1 MCAVS
6 LVESVL
12 GDVSF
17 DLGWSLIERFA
28 VLVRESGSADERA
41 AAHFIVS
48 RLDAL
53 DIPYDL
59 HEPKLY
65 LSVPRSG
72 AVEVAGATMA
82 GKPPSFSIST
92 DSKGLTGEPVHV
104 PATTVRGGSDLF
116 KSVVEG
122 EIPDLRGKIVV
133 TEGLAMPVSVALFEA
148 AGAAGQIYI
157 NPGSRV
163 HWGICTSI
171 WGAPTEEQLGQKPT
185 TPVVAINRPDGDR
198 LIEAIEAGEEQVTL
212 HTELAE
218 GWSTCSVP
226 VARIEGESEEFVLV
240 HGHYDS
246 WDIGIGD
253 NAVGDATLLE
263 LARIFHEHREGMRRS
278 LRVAWWPAHSTG
290 RYGGSTWY
298 ADEFGLELHRRCVA
312 AVNIDSPGCRGATRY
327 DEVAWMAETED
338 VCRSSIQS
346 VAGIE
351 PGRQRP
357 LRAGDYS
364 FNQLGISS
372 FFMLLSNIPAEERER
387 LGFYPVGGCGGNIA
401 WHTEWDRIEVADRAN
416 LERDLRV
423 YLTALSEF
431 LNAEILPLD
440 FRKTAAELNEAL
452 ADYETKAFKKF
463 DLSAVRKALDAVILR
478 LDYLYPKI
486 EAGEVPPEVAN
497 DLLLRLGRVLVPIGY
512 SERPRFEHDP
522 ATPRVPIPRLAKL
535 HELPELVEAE
545 SDRLPFFRTE
555 LRRQANEVAQCLT
568 EAIWLLDLFVPM
580 PEPETPKGKRA
591 KKKKKPKK
599 KK

>member
-1 MCAVS
+1 MS

-41 AAHFIVS
+41 ASHFIAS

-53 DIPYDL
+53 GIPYDV

-65 LSVPRSG
+65 LSVPRHGS
-72 AVEVAGATMA
+72 VEVAGTTIV
-82 GKPPSFSIST
+82 GKPPSFSAST
-92 DSKGLTGEPVHV
+92 SSKGLTGEPVHV

-122 EIPDLRGKIVV
+122 EIPDLRGKVVV
-133 TEGLAMPVSVALFEA
+133 TEGYAMPVSVARFEA

-157 NPGSRV
+157 NPGIRV

-171 WGAPTEEQLGQKPT
+171 WGAPDESQLGQKPS
-185 TPVVAINRPDGDR
+185 TPVVAINRTDGDR
-198 LIEAIEAGEEQVTL
+198 LIQAIEDGADSVTL

-218 GWSTCSVP
+218 GWSICPLP
-226 VARIEGESEEFVLV
+226 VARIEGESDDFVLV

-263 LARIFHEHREGMRRS
+263 LARIFHAHRDDMRRS

-298 ADEFGLELHRRCVA
+298 ADNAGLDLHRSCVA
-312 AVNIDSPGCRGATRY
+312 AVNIDSPGCWRATRY
-327 DEVAWMAETED
+327 DEVPWMAETED

-346 VAGIE
+346 VAGME

-372 FFMLLSNIPAEERER
+372 FFMLLSNIPVEERER

-401 WHTEWDRIEVADRAN
+401 WHTEKDRIEVADRAN

-423 YLTALSEF
+423 YLTAIGEF
-431 LNAEILPLD
+431 VSAEVLPLD
-440 FRKTAAELNEAL
+440 YRKTAAELDEAL
-452 ADYETKAFKKF
+452 ADYEAKAFKRF
-463 DLSAVRKALDAVILR
+463 DLSAVRKSLDAVTLR
-478 LDYLYPKI
+478 LNDLYPRI
-486 EAGEVPPEVAN
+486 EAGEVTPEVAN
-497 DLLLRLGRVLVPIGY
+497 DLLLRLGRILVPLGY
-512 SERPRFEHDP
+512 AEGPRFEHDP

-535 HELPELVEAE
+535 HELETMDEE
-545 SDRLPFFRTE
+545 TSERLPFVLTE
-555 LRRQANEVAQCLT
+555 LRRQANEVAQRLS
-568 EAIWLLDLFVPM
+568 EAVWLLDLKAPM
-580 PEPETPKGKRA
+580 AQQDPPKSRRASRKKKA
-591 KKKKKPKK
+591 KKK
-599 KK
+599 

>member
-1 MCAVS
+1 MS

-12 GDVSF
+12 EDVSF
-17 DLGWSLIERFA
+17 DLGWSLIERFS

-53 DIPYDL
+53 GIPYDL
-59 HEPKLY
+59 HHPKLY

-72 AVEVAGATMA
+72 AVEVAGDTMV
-82 GKPPSFSIST
+82 GKPPSFSAST
-92 DSKGLTGEPVHV
+92 PSKGLSGEPVHI

-122 EIPDLRGKIVV
+122 EIPDLRGKVVV
-133 TEGLAMPVSVALFEA
+133 TEGLAMPVTVARFEA

-171 WGAPTEEQLGQKPT
+171 WGAPDESQLGQKPS
-185 TPVVAINRPDGDR
+185 TPVVAINRTGGDR
-198 LIEAIEAGEEQVTL
+198 LIQAIEDGADSVTL
-212 HTELAE
+212 HTELTE
-218 GWSTCSVP
+218 GWSTCPLP
-226 VARIEGESEEFVLV
+226 VARIDGESDEFVLV

-263 LARIFHEHREGMRRS
+263 LARIFHEQSEGMRRS

-298 ADEFGLELHRRCVA
+298 ADNAGLDLHSKCIA
-312 AVNIDSPGCRGATRY
+312 AVNIDSPGCWRATQY

-387 LGFYPVGGCGGNIA
+387 RGFYPVGGCGGNIA
-401 WHTEWDRIEVADRAN
+401 WHTEKDRIEVADRAN

-423 YLTALSEF
+423 YLTAISEF
-431 LNAEILPLD
+431 ISADVLPLD
-440 FRKTAAELNEAL
+440 YRKTAAELDEAL
-452 ADYETKAFKKF
+452 ADYETKAFKRF
-463 DLSAVRKALDAVILR
+463 DLSAIRKSLDAVTLR
-478 LDYLYPKI
+478 LNYLYTKI

-497 DLLLRLGRVLVPIGY
+497 DLLLRLGRILVPLGY
-512 SERPRFEHDP
+512 AEKPRFEHDP

-535 HELPELVEAE
+535 HELE
-545 SDRLPFFRTE
+545 SMDEETSERLPFVLTE
-555 LRRQANEVAQCLT
+555 LRRQANEVAQQLS
-568 EAIWLLDLFVPM
+568 EAIWLLDLKVPM
-580 PEPETPKGKRA
+580 PKPDPPKGKRA

>member
-1 MCAVS
+1 MS
-6 LVESVL
+6 LVKSALE
-12 GDVSF
+12 DVSF

-28 VLVRESGSADERA
+28 VLVRESGSTDERA

-48 RLDAL
+48 RLDSL
-53 DIPYDL
+53 GIPYDL

-65 LSVPRSG
+65 VSVPRSG
-72 AVEVAGATMA
+72 AVEVAGITMD
-82 GKPPSFSIST
+82 GKPPSFSAST
-92 DSKGLTGEPVHV
+92 GSKGLTAEPVHV

-122 EIPDLRGKIVV
+122 ELPDLQGKVVV
-133 TEGLAMPVSVALFEA
+133 TEGYAMPVSVARFEA

-171 WGAPTEEQLGQKPT
+171 WGAPSEAQLERKPS
-185 TPVVAINRPDGDR
+185 TPVVAINRTDGNR
-198 LIEAIEAGEEQVTL
+198 LLEAIEEGTEQVTL
-212 HTELAE
+212 HTELTE
-218 GWSTCSVP
+218 GWSMCPVP
-226 VARIEGESEEFVLV
+226 VARIEGQNDEFVLV

-263 LARIFHEHREGMRRS
+263 LARIFHARCEEMPRS

-298 ADEFGLELHRRCVA
+298 ADNMGLELHSKCVA
-312 AVNIDSPGCRGATRY
+312 AVNIDSPGCWRATRY

-338 VCRSSIQS
+338 VSRSSIKS
-346 VAGIE
+346 VTGIE

-372 FFMLLSNIPAEERER
+372 FYMLLSNIPEEERDR
-387 LGFYPVGGCGGNIA
+387 RGFYPVGGCGGNIA
-401 WHTEWDRIEVADRAN
+401 WHTEKDRIDVADRAN

-423 YLTALSEF
+423 YVTAISEF
-431 LNAEILPLD
+431 ITAEILPLD
-440 FRKTAAELNEAL
+440 FRKTAAELDEAL
-452 ADYETKAFKKF
+452 SDYETKAFKRF
-463 DLSAVRKALDAVILR
+463 DLSAVRKSFDAVNLR
-478 LDYLYPKI
+478 LEHLYSKI
-486 EAGEVPPEVAN
+486 EAGELPADVVN
-497 DLLLRLGRVLVPIGY
+497 DLLLRLGRILVPIGY
-512 SERPRFEHDP
+512 AEGPRFEHDP

-535 HELPELVEAE
+535 HELE
-545 SDRLPFFRTE
+545 SMEEGVSERLPFVLTE
-555 LRRQANEVAQCLT
+555 LRRHANEVAQRLL
-568 EAIWLLDLFVPM
+568 EAVWLLDLVAPM
-580 PEPETPKGKRA
+580 PEPEVPKGKRA
-591 KKKKKPKK
+591 SKKKKKPKK
-599 KK
+599 KR

>member
-1 MCAVS
+1 MS
-6 LVESVL
+6 LVESAL

-48 RLDAL
+48 RLESM

-72 AVEVAGATMA
+72 AVEVAGATLA
-82 GKPPSFSIST
+82 GKPPSFSAST
-92 DSKGLTGEPVHV
+92 DSKGLTGQPVHV

-116 KSVVEG
+116 KSAVEG
-122 EIPDLRGKIVV
+122 ELPDLRGKVVV
-133 TEGLAMPVSVALFEA
+133 TEGLAMPVSVARFEA

-171 WGAPTEEQLGQKPT
+171 WGAPTESQIGRKPT

-198 LIEAIEAGEEQVTL
+198 LIAAIEAGEERVTL

-218 GWSTCSVP
+218 GWSTCSLP
-226 VARIEGESEEFVLV
+226 VARIEGESDDFVLV

-263 LARIFHEHREGMRRS
+263 LARIFHTHREGMRRS

-290 RYGGSTWY
+290 R
-298 ADEFGLELHRRCVA
+298 
-312 AVNIDSPGCRGATRY
+312 
-327 DEVAWMAETED
+327 
-338 VCRSSIQS
+338 
-346 VAGIE
+346 
-351 PGRQRP
+351 
-357 LRAGDYS
+357 
-364 FNQLGISS
+364 
-372 FFMLLSNIPAEERER
+372 
-387 LGFYPVGGCGGNIA
+387 CGGNIA

-423 YLTALSEF
+423 YLTAISEF
-431 LNAEILPLD
+431 LTAEVLPLD
-440 FRKTAAELNEAL
+440 FRKTAAELDEAL
-452 ADYETKAFKKF
+452 ADYETKALKRF
-463 DLSAVRKALDAVILR
+463 DISAIRKSLDAVKLR
-478 LDYLYPKI
+478 LDHLYTKI
-486 EAGEVPPEVAN
+486 ESGEVPADVAN
-497 DLLLRLGRVLVPIGY
+497 DLLLRLSRILVPLGY
-512 SERPRFEHDP
+512 AESPRFEHDP
-522 ATPRVPIPRLAKL
+522 ATPRVPIPRLARL
-535 HELPELVEAE
+535 HELQALDEEEASE
-545 SDRLPFFRTE
+545 RLPFVRTE
-555 LRRQANEVAQCLT
+555 LRRQANEVAQRLS
-568 EAIWLLDLFVPM
+568 EAVWLLDLFAPM
-580 PEPETPKGKRA
+580 PQPETPKGKRSS
-591 KKKKKPKK
+591 KKKKPKK
-599 KK
+599 PKRK